1 MINLQMAAQDDL
13 RKAKE
18 EATQKLKRMAKEG
31 ESSKEKIVT
40 LQKSLQGKGDKI
52 NQMAE
57 TIDKLKS
64 DKKSLHAE
72 INKRYEEMVS
82 SLSNVSL
89 PFLFK
94 FYFKIKNRLD
104 RCSGSF
110 RW

>member
-1 MINLQMAAQDDL
+1 MAAQDDL
-13 RKAKE
+13 RKVEE
-18 EATQKLKRMAKEG
+18 EAIQKLKRMAREG
-31 ESSKEKIVT
+31 EASKEKIVT
-40 LQKSLQGKGDKI
+40 LQKSVQGKDEKI

-64 DKKSLHAE
+64 KKKLLDAE
-72 INKRYEEMVS
+72 INDRDEEIVS

-89 PFLFK
+89 PFLFNC
-94 FYFKIKNRLD
+94 YFKIKNRLD

>member
-18 EATQKLKRMAKEG
+18 EATQKLKRMTREVEA
-31 ESSKEKIVT
+31 SKEKIVT
-40 LQKSLQGKGDKI
+40 LQKSVQGKDDKI
-52 NQMAE
+52 NQMAK

-89 PFLFK
+89 PFLVLFQNK
-94 FYFKIKNRLD
+94 EQAGQMQWQF
-104 RCSGSF
+104 
-110 RW
+110 